1 MFSFITGKLFNPLV
15 IEDFHRHL
23 SLYTGTESPSVLGKL
38 VLFIWFCLCSFVLRP
53 TIFGIQTWT
62 LPLSLF
68 PHVNFL
74 RPKLLDSLRC
84 LIQALWLLSIKQR
97 RPNRDSVQNGSRQGT
112 IRNFVWIGFRRLLGL
127 PMSSVH
133 SAIDWIERLAEKKT
147 EKTSSN
153 CKSARLGMSKI
164 LLTVLIGL
172 LSLLCLSV
180 PFGWQ
185 AQVIFVLLLWSMAM
199 LIRRLPGRVP
209 NLLLIILS
217 VTVSCR
223 YIWWRYTSTLN
234 WDDSVDLSLGII
246 LLMAE
251 SYSWLVLILGYFQN
265 VWPLK
270 RKPIPLPKDV
280 SQWPTIDL
288 MIPTYN
294 ENLDVIKTTVLA
306 ALGVDWP
313 KHKLNIYIL
322 DDGKRDE
329 FKAYAKEVGVHYI
342 RRPTNEY
349 AKAGNL
355 NYALKHSQGEYIAI
369 FDCDHVPTR
378 AFFQITMGG
387 FLKDDKLA
395 LVQTPHHFFSPD
407 PFERNLAN
415 FRDVPSEGN
424 LFYGLVQDGNDMWDA
439 TFFCGSCAVLRRSA
453 LEEIGGVAVETVTE
467 DAHTFLKLHRLGYRS
482 AYLRQ
487 PVSAG
492 LATESLSAHVGQRIR
507 WARGMAQI
515 FRLDNP
521 LMGKGLKWPQ
531 RLCYLNAMLH
541 FLSGIP
547 RIIFLVAPLAFL
559 VFQSHIIYAPAL
571 VIVLYVF
578 PHMVHASLTNSRIQG
593 KYRHSFWGEVYETV
607 LAWYIARPTTVAL
620 FAPEKGKFNV
630 TEKGGLIEQAHFDWN
645 ISKPYLVLIG
655 MNVIGV
661 SFGVYRLSWGPADEI
676 ATTALNLLWTFYNLF
691 ILGGAIAVAAE
702 AKQVRRNHRIEVD
715 IPAVVRMHTGH
726 LYPITMVDFSLG
738 GLRVK
743 AADNSIFD
751 GQSEVEV
758 TLRRSSEDITFKCR
772 VMYRE
777 EGSVGLQLNAMTTK
791 QEIDYVQCTFA
802 RADNWLIWKQQYQVD
817 QPMNSF
823 KSVLLVGI
831 KGYERLL
838 ENSPRAV
845 NKVYHAIR
853 TFISVFFGYASSFR
867 PRFVQLK
874 DY

>member
-1 MFSFITGKLFNPLV
+1 MLSFIARGIIK
-15 IEDFHRHL
+15 
-23 SLYTGTESPSVLGKL
+23 PSVMQSFNKYLTVYPESEHASSSGRFI
-38 VLFIWFCLCSFVLRP
+38 LFIWFCICSIVLRP
-53 TIFGIQTWT
+53 TVFGHQTWT
-62 LPLSLF
+62 LPLTLF
-68 PHVNFL
+68 PHINFA
-74 RPKLLDSLRC
+74 RPRFLDSVRC
-84 LIQALWLLSIKQR
+84 LIQALWLLVVK
-97 RPNRDSVQNGSRQGT
+97 QNGAERT
-112 IRNFVWIGFRRLLGL
+112 RREVTETEPINTLRDGLLWFIGL
-127 PMSSVH
+127 PMSIVHWAGAWVERVADKSQTENRSDRVSFSKLLLSVLVGIA
-133 SAIDWIERLAEKKT
+133 SVL
-147 EKTSSN
+147 
-153 CKSARLGMSKI
+153 C
-164 LLTVLIGL
+164 LTV
-172 LSLLCLSV
+172 
-180 PFGWQ
+180 PFAWQ
-185 AQVIFVLLLWSMAM
+185 AQIVFVLLLWLAAM
-199 LIRRLPGRVP
+199 MIRRLPGRVP

-234 WDDSVDLSLGII
+234 WDNSVDLALGMI

-251 SYSWLVLILGYFQN
+251 SYSWLVLMLGYFQN
-265 VWPLK
+265 AWPLK

-280 SQWPTIDL
+280 SEWPTIDL

-294 ENLDVIKTTVLA
+294 ESLDVIKTTVLA

-313 KHKLNIYIL
+313 RSKLNIYIL
-322 DDGKRDE
+322 DDGQRDE

-342 RRPTNEY
+342 RRPTHEH

-355 NYALKHSQGEYIAI
+355 NYALKRSKGEFVAI

-378 AFFQITMGG
+378 AFFQVTMGG

-415 FRDVPSEGN
+415 FRDVPNEGN

-453 LEEIGGVAVETVTE
+453 LDEIDGVAVETVTE

-492 LATESLSAHVGQRIR
+492 LATESLSAHIGQRIR

-521 LMGKGLKWPQ
+521 LRGKGLKWPQ

-559 VFQSHIIYAPAL
+559 VFQMQIIYAPAIA
-571 VIVLYVF
+571 IVLYVL
-578 PHMVHASLTNSRIQG
+578 PHMIHAAIANSRIQG
-593 KYRHSFWGEVYETV
+593 KYRHSFWGDVYETV

-620 FAPEKGKFNV
+620 FAPEKGRFNV
-630 TEKGGLIEQAHFDWN
+630 TEKGGLIEEAYFDWS

-655 MNVIGV
+655 MNVVGLG
-661 SFGVYRLSWGPADEI
+661 FGIYRLGWGPGDEL
-676 ATTALNLLWTFYNLF
+676 ATTGVNLVWTLYNLF

-702 AKQVRRNHRIEVD
+702 EKQIRKNHRIDVE
-715 IPAVVRMHTGH
+715 IPAMIRLQSGH
-726 LYPITMVDFSLG
+726 MFPATLVDFSLG

-743 AADNSIFD
+743 TADNSIFD
-751 GQSEVEV
+751 GQHEIEV
-758 TLRRSSEDITFKCR
+758 TLHRSSEEITFKCM
-772 VMYRE
+772 VIYRDE
-777 EGSVGLQLNAMTTK
+777 ECVGLKLCPLTTK
-791 QEIDYVQCTFA
+791 QEIDFVQCTFA
-802 RADNWLIWKQQYQVD
+802 RADNWLIWKKQYQPD
-817 QPMNSF
+817 RPMNSF
-823 KSVLLVGI
+823 KSVLMVGV
-831 KGYERLL
+831 KGYEKLL
-838 ENSPRAV
+838 ENSPSVIKKAYLSL
-845 NKVYHAIR
+845 KSAIGALL
-853 TFISVFFGYASSFR
+853 SYLSSFR
-867 PRFVQLK
+867 PRFVQLRDDK
-874 DY
+874 